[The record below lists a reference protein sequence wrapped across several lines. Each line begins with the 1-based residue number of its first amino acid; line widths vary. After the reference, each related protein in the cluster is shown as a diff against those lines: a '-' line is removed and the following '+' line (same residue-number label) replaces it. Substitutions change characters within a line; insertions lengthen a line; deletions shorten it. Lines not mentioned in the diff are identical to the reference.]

1 MEEDR
6 RRSLDQIV
14 GSITSADNS
23 LKITGLSGSS
33 SSYLLAASAARS
45 SISAVLVTTEKKL
58 EQATQDIEFYVQDS
72 PAGHTV
78 LPLPVWGFAP
88 YERLI
93 PQMDISVTRIK
104 SLLFLAGAS
113 GPFVLVVPVAA
124 IMTRVIP
131 RALLASTRLILKTS
145 QENNRESIITFLLQ
159 TGYSQTGLVVNPGYF
174 STRGGILDFFSP
186 NGTTPIRVEFFGDT
200 IQSMRTFD
208 SFTQRSIGEIQTA
221 EIIPVSELIL
231 TEDTLRRGL
240 RWIRNRGGELS
251 TPISRIREAID
262 ELEDYR
268 TPPGVHWS
276 ASPFYG
282 GLETVFDYLPRGIPV
297 YIDEPESVWEE
308 ADRFSASTREL
319 YQKAVEK
326 KEPVAPVDSV
336 FLDVS
341 QARSCLSANRVI
353 EINPIQTVP
362 SDGVTGALTGNHKEL
377 RATIGKDRRGETIL
391 SPLVNKITGVR
402 DEGGAVALVC
412 LSTSQADRMKAL
424 LSSYGVDLE
433 PTDLSF
439 WPWLSEGHRAG
450 ILIGSL
456 REGFEDTAR
465 KLSVITEEEIFG
477 IKAKVRRF
485 RRQDAGEAINAVE
498 TLTPGDFVAHSRFGI
513 GKFIGLVNL
522 KVMGV
527 TGDFIHLEYDGND
540 RLYVPVDKISLI
552 HRYRGSDG
560 RPPALDKLGSPAW
573 QRSKKK
579 VKAEIF
585 AMAHELARLY
595 ASRKALP
602 GYAFSKPGPDFAE
615 FEALFAFEET
625 TDQLSAVRD
634 IITDMI
640 RPTPMDRL
648 IAGDVGYGKTEVAMR
663 AAYLAV
669 MDNKQVALIVPTTI
683 LAEQH
688 FNTFRERFA
697 GLPVEVRMLSRFLSS
712 KEQKDVIDELAR
724 GTVDIVIGTHR
735 LIGKD
740 ITFSNLGL
748 LIVDEEHR
756 FGVSHKEKIKKIKTQ
771 VDVLTMTA
779 TPIPRTLSMSIIG
792 IRDISIINT
801 PPPNRLSVKTYI
813 SEFDPEV
820 IKEAITRE
828 ISRGGQVFFVHNR
841 VKSMPAMQ
849 KYLDRLV
856 PEIRI
861 GTAHGQMDEHELE
874 RVMLDFVDK
883 RIDVLLSTA
892 IIESGLDIPSANTII
907 VNRADTFGLAQLYQ
921 IRGRVGRSS
930 VRAYAY
936 LLIPSSLA
944 LSPDARKRLS
954 VINEFSHLG
963 SGIRIAEYDL
973 EIRGAGNLLGADQ
986 SGHIATVGYEL
997 YKEMVE
1003 QALVQIKGDT
1013 GPVEIETEMHI
1024 PVAGYIPSDYIPD
1037 SDIRLG
1043 LYRRLIGM
1051 KSMTNLA
1058 QIAAEITDR
1067 FGPPP
1072 IEVRNL
1078 ISLIDLRLAAQN
1090 CRVTGIKH
1098 RKGTVTLTFLDK
1110 AHFDTEG
1117 IVALVKEQPH
1127 AFALSPDGT
1136 FRYRPEHI
1144 SGEALLHDL
1153 KNVLQRLSLYVT
1165 L

>member
-6 RRSLDQIV
+6 RISLDKII
-14 GSITSADNS
+14 GSIISSGNG

-33 SSYLLAASAARS
+33 VSYLLAASAVRS
-45 SISAVLVTTEKKL
+45 SASIVLVTTENRL
-58 EQATQDIEFYVQDS
+58 EQAAQDIEFYIQDS

-78 LPLPVWGFAP
+78 LPLPAWGFAP

-93 PQMDISVTRIK
+93 PQTDVSISRIK
-104 SLLFLAGAS
+104 ALLSLAENS
-113 GPFVLVVPVAA
+113 GPFILVVPITAL
-124 IMTRVIP
+124 MTRVIP
-131 RALLASTRLILKTS
+131 RATLVPTRLSLETS
-145 QENNRESIITFLLQ
+145 REQTRESVITFLLQ
-159 TGYSQTGLVVNPGYF
+159 SGYTQTGLVAGPGYF
-174 STRGGILDFFSP
+174 STRGGILDLFTP
-186 NGTTPIRVEFFGDT
+186 NETNPIRVEFFGDT
-200 IQSMRTFD
+200 ILSMRTFD
-208 SFTQRSIGEIQTA
+208 PLTQRSIEQIQKA

-231 TEDTLRRGL
+231 TETTLTCGL
-240 RWIRNRGGELS
+240 RWIRRRGAQLR
-251 TPISRIREAID
+251 TPVSRIREAIGD
-262 ELEDYR
+262 LEGYRVPPGLGWSAVSLYGELE
-268 TPPGVHWS
+268 TI
-276 ASPFYG
+276 
-282 GLETVFDYLPRGIPV
+282 FDYVPAGIPIC
-297 YIDEPESVWEE
+297 IDEPESVWEE
-308 ADRFSASTREL
+308 ADHFMASTMDL
-319 YQKAVEK
+319 YRRAVER
-326 KEPVAPVDSV
+326 KEPVAPVESA
-336 FLDVS
+336 FLDVGE
-341 QARSCLSANRVI
+341 ARSLLSANRAI
-353 EINPIQTVP
+353 GINPLQTAP
-362 SDGVTGALTGNHKEL
+362 SDTILTALTCSHKEL
-377 RATIGKDRRGETIL
+377 RATISRDRRGETIL
-391 SPLVNKITGVR
+391 TPLVKKITEVR
-402 DEGGAVALVC
+402 EQGGAVALVC
-412 LSTSQADRMKAL
+412 LTASQADRMKVL
-424 LSSYGVDLE
+424 LSSHGVDLE

-450 ILIGSL
+450 ILIGTL
-456 REGFEDTAR
+456 REGFEDPAGG
-465 KLSVITEEEIFG
+465 LSVITEEEIFG
-477 IKAKVRRF
+477 TKAKVKRF
-485 RRQDAGEAINAVE
+485 KRQDAGEAINAVGM
-498 TLTPGDFVAHSRFGI
+498 LAPGDFVAHSRFGI

-527 TGDFIHLEYDGND
+527 SGDFVHLEYDGND

-560 RPPALDKLGSPAW
+560 QAPALDKLGSAAW
-573 QRSKKK
+573 ERSKKK
-579 VKAEIF
+579 VKAHIL
-585 AMAHELARLY
+585 AMAHELAALY

-602 GYAFSKPGPDFAE
+602 GYAFPKPGPDFSE

-625 TDQLSAVRD
+625 ADQLSAVRD
-634 IITDMI
+634 IITDMT

-669 MDNKQVALIVPTTI
+669 MDRKQVALIVPTTI

-697 GLPVEVRMLSRFLSS
+697 DFPVQVRMLSRFLS
-712 KEQKDVIDELAR
+712 KNEQKDVIDELAR
-724 GTVDIVIGTHR
+724 GSVDIVIGTHR
-735 LIGKD
+735 LISKD
-740 ITFSNLGL
+740 ISLPNLGL

-756 FGVSHKEKIKKIKTQ
+756 FGVSHKEKIKRLKTQ

-779 TPIPRTLSMSIIG
+779 TPIPRTLSMSIMG

-841 VKSMPAMQ
+841 IRSMAAMQ
-849 KYLDRLV
+849 KYLERLV
-856 PEIRI
+856 PEVRI
-861 GTAHGQMDEHELE
+861 GTAHGQMEEHELE
-874 RVMLDFVDK
+874 RVMLGFVDK

-892 IIESGLDIPSANTII
+892 IIESGLDIPSANTIV

-936 LLIPSSLA
+936 FLIPSSLA
-944 LSPDARKRLS
+944 LTPDARKRLS

-986 SGHIATVGYEL
+986 SGHINAVGYEL

-1003 QALVQIKGDT
+1003 QALVQIKGGDT
-1013 GPVEIETEMHI
+1013 PVEIETEIQI
-1024 PVAGYIPSDYIPD
+1024 PVAGYIPSGYIAD

-1043 LYRRLIGM
+1043 LYRRLIGIRNTTHLM
-1051 KSMTNLA
+1051 E
-1058 QIAAEITDR
+1058 IAAEITDR

-1072 IEVRNL
+1072 EEIRSL
-1078 ISLIDLRLAAQN
+1078 ISLVELRLAARD
-1090 CRVTGIKH
+1090 CWVTGIKY
-1098 RKGTVTLTFLDK
+1098 RKATITLTFFDK
-1110 AHFDTEG
+1110 ARFDTEG
-1117 IVALVKEQPH
+1117 IVALVKERPD

-1136 FRYRPEHI
+1136 FRFRPDHT
-1144 SGEALLHDL
+1144 SGERLLDDL
-1153 KNVLQRLSLYVT
+1153 KNVLQRLSPYVT